1 MIALI
6 KKFIK
11 KPVVIEAFEWDGK
24 SETLDSPDIKLFM
37 ANNPHFRGEQGS
49 VFIHTL
55 DGVMEARPGDFI
67 VKGIKGDIYPCKAD
81 VFWKTYEEIL
91 PEKER
96 VKEKL
101 EKKDD
106 DPAPDKTPAPEKKEK
121 KISSGIPDRFKSDI
135 EALVER
141 TGSLEEL
148 NGEVLEIDLQ
158 ELNKICPRVF
168 VKTKS
173 YMGLIGYLK
182 KAYNIELKITS
193 QRSR

>member
-11 KPVVIEAFEWDGK
+11 KPIVIEAFEWDGK
-24 SETLDSPDIKLFM
+24 SETLDSPEIKLFM

-81 VFWKTYEEIL
+81 AFWKTYEEIL
-91 PEKER
+91 PEK
-96 VKEKL
+96 KEKR
-101 EKKDD
+101 E
-106 DPAPDKTPAPEKKEK
+106 TPPPTITSEPKPPLEKKEK
-121 KISSGIPDRFKSDI
+121 KIASEIPDRFKSDI

-193 QRSR
+193 QRSK

>member
-11 KPVVIEAFEWDGK
+11 KPIVIEAFEWDGK
-24 SETLDSPDIKLFM
+24 SETLDSPEIKLFM

-91 PEKER
+91 PEK
-96 VKEKL
+96 KEKK
-101 EKKDD
+101 E
-106 DPAPDKTPAPEKKEK
+106 TPPPTITSEPKPSPEKKEK
-121 KISSGIPDRFKSDI
+121 KIASEIPDRFKSDI

-193 QRSR
+193 QRSK

>member
-91 PEKER
+91 PEK
-96 VKEKL
+96 KEKR
-101 EKKDD
+101 E
-106 DPAPDKTPAPEKKEK
+106 TPPPTITSESKPSPGKKEK
-121 KISSGIPDRFKSDI
+121 KIASEIPDRFKSDI

-193 QRSR
+193 QRSK

>member
-1 MIALI
+1 MRMIALI

-11 KPVVIEAFEWDGK
+11 KPIVIEAFEWDGK
-24 SETLDSPDIKLFM
+24 SETLDSPEIKLFM

-91 PEKER
+91 PEK
-96 VKEKL
+96 KEKK
-101 EKKDD
+101 E
-106 DPAPDKTPAPEKKEK
+106 TPPPTITSEPKPSPEKKEK
-121 KISSGIPDRFKSDI
+121 KIASEIPDRFKSDI

-193 QRSR
+193 QRSK

>member
-91 PEKER
+91 PEK
-96 VKEKL
+96 KEKK
-101 EKKDD
+101 E
-106 DPAPDKTPAPEKKEK
+106 TPPPTITSEPKLSPEKKEK
-121 KISSGIPDRFKSDI
+121 KIASEIPDRFKSDI

-182 KAYNIELKITS
+182 KVYNIELKITS
-193 QRSR
+193 QRSK